1 MVWCVWYVRERVRRN
16 LNNAL
21 MPVSPSCRTQ
31 PNSPSGVTTPTKL
44 RGNKRG
50 NTAVTR
56 GNDGVHRSGNS
67 APRVVHLTE
76 ELREEKNQN
85 ATRALFPSEAETV
98 QVANL
103 TVPPDCCVR
112 NCSKTALTKHNRKL
126 LLLDPGLLAIAR
138 EFGIKGESQPNLYVC
153 KADLKHLEW
162 IRDNRVAC
170 SSFSSAAGMLA
181 AFFTVRVAA
190 FNLIFT
196 VHVDVCGM
204 ADSFP
209 TELIPV
215 DVQVWIARAA
225 VAPSIHPES

>member
-1 MVWCVWYVRERVRRN
+1 MLWCVWYVRE
-16 LNNAL
+16 
-21 MPVSPSCRTQ
+21 PSCRTQ
-31 PNSPSGVTTPTKL
+31 PNSSVTLCRTQLHGVTTPTKP

-50 NTAVTR
+50 NTAVTL
-56 GNDGVHRSGNS
+56 GSDGVHRSGNPS
-67 APRVVHLTE
+67 PRFVNVTA

-85 ATRALFPSEAETV
+85 ATRALFRSEPEIV

-103 TVPPDCCVR
+103 TVPPDCCAP

-138 EFGIKGESQPNLYVC
+138 EFAIKGESQPNLYVC

-162 IRDNRVAC
+162 IRDNRVAS

-190 FNLIFT
+190 FNLILQCPRRC
-196 VHVDVCGM
+196 VWDGRQ
-204 ADSFP
+204 FP
-209 TELIPV
+209 HGTN
-215 DVQVWIARAA
+215 VQVWISCTV
-225 VAPSIHPES
+225 VASRIRPDS